1 MKTAES
7 TDQHVD
13 LSTDVKGYKQALDNL
28 NACISACDGADL
40 LSEAAD
46 VAVAA
51 RELEDKMQ
59 AKLRDTIKKSEKRL
73 LGSIT
78 QAETTRKP
86 APLSAN
92 LETLTADEVLCQSC
106 GDTVTRAKKLL
117 VTLRAEEKERI
128 AAVSAC
134 KISCNCFVS
143 STSKGFVSVMA
154 TMHRSC

>member
-13 LSTDVKGYKQALDNL
+13 LSTDVKGDKQALDNL
-28 NACISACDGADL
+28 NACISACDSTDL

-51 RELEDKMQ
+51 RELEGKMQ
-59 AKLRDTIKKSEKRL
+59 AKLRDTIKKAKEMLFELISR
-73 LGSIT
+73 
-78 QAETTRKP
+78 AETTREP

-92 LETLTADEVLCQSC
+92 LETLTTDEVLCRACS
-106 GDTVTRAKKLL
+106 DTVIRAKKLL

-128 AAVSAC
+128 AAVSA
-134 KISCNCFVS
+134 
-143 STSKGFVSVMA
+143 
-154 TMHRSC
+154 